1 MEKGSGPESWNNIL
15 GWRTILTVSVK
26 KKKSGAWKEKKNQED
41 KENKTKIKTKQY
53 KTKHV

>member
-15 GWRTILTVSVK
+15 GWRTSLTVSVK
-26 KKKSGAWKEKKNQED
+26 KKKIRGMEKKNQED

-53 KTKHV
+53 KTKRV